1 MFRKTVNGDIT
12 DEDFKKIL
20 IPFNDNYDEFLEDY
34 IMPEVIAFYIAN
46 SFYRDAMWK
55 GSFKQ
60 HYNSAADIINYF
72 DEDYEK
78 DKVDVI
84 NLLKIKYALEIISE
98 DPLILKTTKYQQL
111 LIFFIVVVIVQ

>member
-1 MFRKTVNGDIT
+1 MFRKTVNGDIS

-20 IPFNDNYDEFLEDY
+20 IPFNDNYDEFLENY

-60 HYNSAADIINYF
+60 HYNSAADVINYF
-72 DEDYEK
+72 DEDFEK
-78 DKVDVI
+78 VKNSVVE
-84 NLLKIKYALEIISE
+84 LLKIKYALEIINE
-98 DPLILKTTKYQQL
+98 DPLILKTTKY
-111 LIFFIVVVIVQ
+111 

>member
-20 IPFNDNYDEFLEDY
+20 IPFNDNYNDFLENY

-60 HYNSAADIINYF
+60 HYNSAADVINF
-72 DEDYEK
+72 FNEDYK
-78 DKVDVI
+78 KVKIEVFK
-84 NLLKIKYALEIISE
+84 LLKIKYALEVINE
-98 DPLILKTTKYQQL
+98 EPLILKQIKY
-111 LIFFIVVVIVQ
+111 

>member
-1 MFRKTVNGDIT
+1 MFRKTVNGDIS

-20 IPFNDNYDEFLEDY
+20 VLFNENY

-60 HYNSAADIINYF
+60 HYISAADVINF
-72 DEDYEK
+72 FNEDYEK
-78 DKVDVI
+78 VKTEVRK
-84 NLLKIKYALEIISE
+84 LLKIKYTLEVISE
-98 DPLILKTTKYQQL
+98 EPLVLKQIKY
-111 LIFFIVVVIVQ
+111 

>member
-34 IMPEVIAFYIAN
+34 IMTEVIAFYIAN

-60 HYNSAADIINYF
+60 HYNSAADIIYYF

-78 DKVDVI
+78 VKVDVI
-84 NLLKIKYALEIISE
+84 ILLKIKYALEIISE
-98 DPLILKTTKYQQL
+98 DPLILKTTKY
-111 LIFFIVVVIVQ
+111 

>member
-12 DEDFKKIL
+12 DEDFKKVL

-46 SFYRDAMWK
+46 SFYRNAMWK
-55 GSFKQ
+55 DSFKQ
-60 HYNSAADIINYF
+60 HYNSAADVINYF
-72 DEDYEK
+72 DEAYEK
-78 DKVDVI
+78 VKADAI

-98 DPLILKTTKYQQL
+98 DPLILKTTKY
-111 LIFFIVVVIVQ
+111 

>member
-1 MFRKTVNGDIT
+1 MFRKTVNGDIS

-20 IPFNDNYDEFLEDY
+20 IPFNDNYNEFLENY

-55 GSFKQ
+55 GSFNQ
-60 HYNSAADIINYF
+60 HYNSAADLINYF

-78 DKVDVI
+78 VKADVI
-84 NLLKIKYALEIISE
+84 NLLKIKYALEILSE
-98 DPLILKTTKYQQL
+98 DPLILKTTKY
-111 LIFFIVVVIVQ
+111 

>member
-1 MFRKTVNGDIT
+1 MFRKTVNDNIT
-12 DEDFKKIL
+12 NEDFKKIL

-46 SFYRDAMWK
+46 SFYREAIWK
-55 GSFKQ
+55 CSFKQ
-60 HYNSAADIINYF
+60 HYNSAADIIKYF

-78 DKVDVI
+78 VKVDVI

-98 DPLILKTTKYQQL
+98 DPLILKTTKY
-111 LIFFIVVVIVQ
+111 

>member
-20 IPFNDNYDEFLEDY
+20 IPFNDNYDDFLKNY

-60 HYNSAADIINYF
+60 HYNSAADVISYF

-78 DKVDVI
+78 VKADVI
-84 NLLKIKYALEIISE
+84 NLLKVKYVLEIISE
-98 DPLILKTTKYQQL
+98 DPLILKTTKY
-111 LIFFIVVVIVQ
+111 

>member
-46 SFYRDAMWK
+46 SFYRDAMCK

-60 HYNSAADIINYF
+60 HYNSAADIINHF

-78 DKVDVI
+78 VKVDFI

-98 DPLILKTTKYQQL
+98 DPLILKTTKD
-111 LIFFIVVVIVQ
+111 

>member
-1 MFRKTVNGDIT
+1 MFRKTVNDDIT

-20 IPFNDNYDEFLEDY
+20 IPFNDNYDEFLENY

-46 SFYRDAMWK
+46 SFYRNAMWK

-60 HYNSAADIINYF
+60 HYNSSADVINYF

-78 DKVDVI
+78 VKADAI
-84 NLLKIKYALEIISE
+84 SLLKIKYALEIISE
-98 DPLILKTTKYQQL
+98 DSLILKTTKY
-111 LIFFIVVVIVQ
+111 

>member
-1 MFRKTVNGDIT
+1 MFRKTVNDDIT

-20 IPFNDNYDEFLEDY
+20 IPFNDNYDEFLENY

-46 SFYRDAMWK
+46 AFYRNAMWK

-60 HYNSAADIINYF
+60 HYNSSADVINYF

-78 DKVDVI
+78 VKADAI
-84 NLLKIKYALEIISE
+84 SLLKIKYALEIISE
-98 DPLILKTTKYQQL
+98 DSLILKTTKY
-111 LIFFIVVVIVQ
+111 

>member
-1 MFRKTVNGDIT
+1 MFRKTINGDIS

-20 IPFNDNYDEFLEDY
+20 IPFNDNYDNFLENY
-34 IMPEVIAFYIAN
+34 VMPEVISFYIAN

-55 GSFKQ
+55 ASFKQ
-60 HYNSAADIINYF
+60 HYNSAADVINYF

-78 DKVDVI
+78 VKASVI

-98 DPLILKTTKYQQL
+98 DPLILKTTKY
-111 LIFFIVVVIVQ
+111 

>member
-1 MFRKTVNGDIT
+1 MEVNIFRKTVNDDIT

-20 IPFNDNYDEFLEDY
+20 VPFNNNYDEFLENY

-60 HYNSAADIINYF
+60 HYNSDADVINYF
-72 DEDYEK
+72 NEDYK
-78 DKVDVI
+78 KVKTDVI
-84 NLLKIKYALEIISE
+84 NLLKIKYALEVISE
-98 DPLILKTTKYQQL
+98 NPLILKTTKY
-111 LIFFIVVVIVQ
+111 

>member
-1 MFRKTVNGDIT
+1 MFRKTVNGNIT

-20 IPFNDNYDEFLEDY
+20 IPFNNNYDNFLEDY

-60 HYNSAADIINYF
+60 HYNSASDVINF
-72 DEDYEK
+72 FNEDYEK
-78 DKVDVI
+78 VKKEVLK
-84 NLLKIKYALEIISE
+84 LLKIKYALEVINE
-98 DPLILKTTKYQQL
+98 EPLILKQIKY
-111 LIFFIVVVIVQ
+111 

>member
-1 MFRKTVNGDIT
+1 MFRKTVNSDIT

-78 DKVDVI
+78 VKVDV

-98 DPLILKTTKYQQL
+98 DPLIIKTTKY
-111 LIFFIVVVIVQ
+111 

>member
-46 SFYRDAMWK
+46 SFYRNVMWK

-78 DKVDVI
+78 VKADVI

-98 DPLILKTTKYQQL
+98 DPLILKTTKY
-111 LIFFIVVVIVQ
+111 

>member
-1 MFRKTVNGDIT
+1 MFRKTVNGNIS

-20 IPFNDNYDEFLEDY
+20 MPFNDNYDDFLENY

-60 HYNSAADIINYF
+60 HYNSAS
-72 DEDYEK
+72 
-78 DKVDVI
+78 DVI
-84 NLLKIKYALEIISE
+84 NFFNEDYKKVKAKVIKLLRIKYALEVTNE
-98 DPLILKTTKYQQL
+98 EPLILKQIKY
-111 LIFFIVVVIVQ
+111 

>member
-1 MFRKTVNGDIT
+1 MFRKTVNGNIS

-20 IPFNDNYDEFLEDY
+20 MPFNDNYDDFLENY

-60 HYNSAADIINYF
+60 HYNSAS
-72 DEDYEK
+72 
-78 DKVDVI
+78 DVI
-84 NLLKIKYALEIISE
+84 NFFNEDCKKVKAKVIKLLRIKYALEVTNE
-98 DPLILKTTKYQQL
+98 EPLILKQIKY
-111 LIFFIVVVIVQ
+111 

>member
-20 IPFNDNYDEFLEDY
+20 VPFNNNYDEFLENY
-34 IMPEVIAFYIAN
+34 IMPKVIAFYIAN

-60 HYNSAADIINYF
+60 HYNSAADVINYF
-72 DEDYEK
+72 DEDFEK
-78 DKVDVI
+78 VKSSVI
-84 NLLKIKYALEIISE
+84 ELLKIKYALEIINE
-98 DPLILKTTKYQQL
+98 DPLILKTTKY
-111 LIFFIVVVIVQ
+111 

>member
-12 DEDFKKIL
+12 DEDFKKVL

-60 HYNSAADIINYF
+60 HYNYAADIINYF

-78 DKVDVI
+78 VKVDVI

-98 DPLILKTTKYQQL
+98 DPLILKTTKY
-111 LIFFIVVVIVQ
+111 

>member
-1 MFRKTVNGDIT
+1 MFRETVNGDIS

-20 IPFNDNYDEFLEDY
+20 IPFNDNYNDFLENY

-55 GSFKQ
+55 GSFRQ

-72 DEDYEK
+72 DEDFEK
-78 DKVDVI
+78 VKNNVI
-84 NLLKIKYALEIISE
+84 ELLKIKYALEVISE
-98 DPLILKTTKYQQL
+98 DPLILKTTKY
-111 LIFFIVVVIVQ
+111 

>member
-1 MFRKTVNGDIT
+1 MFRKTVNGDIS
-12 DEDFKKIL
+12 DEYFKKIL
-20 IPFNDNYDEFLEDY
+20 VPFNENYDDFLENY
-34 IMPEVIAFYIAN
+34 IMPKVIAFYIAN

-60 HYNSAADIINYF
+60 HNNSAADVINYF

-78 DKVDVI
+78 VKADVI

-98 DPLILKTTKYQQL
+98 DPLILKTTKY
-111 LIFFIVVVIVQ
+111 

>member
-1 MFRKTVNGDIT
+1 MFRKTVNGNIS

-20 IPFNDNYDEFLEDY
+20 ILFNNNYDEFLENY

-60 HYNSAADIINYF
+60 HYNSTADVINF
-72 DEDYEK
+72 FNEDYEK
-78 DKVDVI
+78 VKI
-84 NLLKIKYALEIISE
+84 EIFKLLKIKYALEVINE
-98 DPLILKTTKYQQL
+98 EPLILKQIKY
-111 LIFFIVVVIVQ
+111 

>member
-20 IPFNDNYDEFLEDY
+20 IPFNDNYDEFLENY

-60 HYNSAADIINYF
+60 HYNSAADVINYF
-72 DEDYEK
+72 DEDFEK
-78 DKVDVI
+78 VKNSVI
-84 NLLKIKYALEIISE
+84 ELLKIKYALEIINE
-98 DPLILKTTKYQQL
+98 DPLILKTTKY
-111 LIFFIVVVIVQ
+111 